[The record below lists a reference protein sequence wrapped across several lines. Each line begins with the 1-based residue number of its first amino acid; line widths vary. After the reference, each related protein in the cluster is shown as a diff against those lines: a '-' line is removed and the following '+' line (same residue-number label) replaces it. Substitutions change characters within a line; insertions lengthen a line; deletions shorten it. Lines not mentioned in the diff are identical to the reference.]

1 MPVEDNF
8 GDNFEGDVEDGFAQA
23 LRGAAALA
31 PEVALFSLAAGAE
44 RRGRRWRSRRRA
56 AVAGVAAVAVLAV
69 GGVGVFV
76 DAGPGAVLSGS
87 AAADP
92 AVQPMTSEEAV
103 DLVAGLLPPGSLQTV
118 TAETPGVP
126 GPANNKH
133 RTVGVLR
140 YDDGQ
145 GASLVRYAVERG
157 SQRPEAAAVCMDG
170 FTMPQD
176 SCERTTGLDG
186 SVLVIDKLRD
196 QNFPGKREW
205 RATRATPDGMVI
217 QIIEYNGEPAT
228 PTRETPP
235 LDGGQLAAMVTSPTW
250 GRIVAALPANPGA
263 PKPDRSSAGA
273 PAPAATTPAPADLL
287 ATLTKL
293 LPPGAQASGA
303 DEQHTALT
311 VTFEGRTSK
320 VSIYAEPAGSR
331 GQQDKKDAEEGLAT
345 PLEVHEKLSD
355 GTLLVL
361 NRFGN
366 GKTAVDPLLH
376 WTAKVYCPDGRN
388 ILLNEWNGENGY
400 DYRPGDPALSV
411 EQLKAVITAP
421 DWRK

>member
-1 MPVEDNF
+1 MPVEDNC
-8 GDNFEGDVEDGFAQA
+8 GDNFEDGFAQA
-23 LRGAAALA
+23 LRGAAVLA
-31 PEVALFSLAAGAE
+31 PEVALFSLAASAE

-76 DAGPGAVLSGS
+76 DAGPGAVLSGP

-103 DLVAGLLPPGSLQTV
+103 DVVAGLLPPGSLQTV

-145 GASLVRYAVERG
+145 GASLVRYTVERG

-176 SCERTTGLDG
+176 SCERTTGPDG

-196 QNFPGKREW
+196 QNLPGKREW
-205 RATRATPDGMVI
+205 RATRATPDGTVI

-263 PKPDRSSAGA
+263 PKPDRSSAGI
-273 PAPAATTPAPADLL
+273 PAPAATTPAPAELL

-293 LPPGAQASGA
+293 LPPGAQASGD

-320 VSIYAEPAGSR
+320 VSVYAEPAGPR
-331 GQQDKKDAEEGLAT
+331 GQRDKKDAEEGLPT

-355 GTLLVL
+355 GTLVVL

-376 WTAKVYCPDGRN
+376 WTAKVYYPDGRN
-388 ILLNEWNGENGY
+388 ILLNEWNGDFGY
-400 DYRPGDPALSV
+400 DYRPGQPALSV

-421 DWRK
+421 DWRR